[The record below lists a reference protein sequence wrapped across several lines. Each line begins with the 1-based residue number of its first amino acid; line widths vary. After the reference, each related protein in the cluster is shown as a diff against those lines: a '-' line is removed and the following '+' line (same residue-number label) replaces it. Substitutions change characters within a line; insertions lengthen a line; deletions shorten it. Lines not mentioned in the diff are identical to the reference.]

1 MSKVASL
8 QMVKI
13 TEQTIS
19 QDPAEPPRR
28 FFSDSRHYE
37 FLIWY
42 SDSTF
47 KKVVGFQIGYK
58 PSSFN
63 TSEEYFLTLKPG
75 AEKMKYG
82 QITGE
87 GQGVVASKIIEYLDQ
102 LPPPDLIQKII
113 YASIELPE
121 AVQDALEKHF

>member
-1 MSKVASL
+1 M
-8 QMVKI
+8 KI

-28 FFSDSRHYE
+28 FFSDSKHYE

-47 KKVVGFQIGYK
+47 KKVAGFQIGYK
-58 PSSFN
+58 PSPFN

-75 AEKMKYG
+75 SDTMKYG
-82 QITGE
+82 QLTAE
-87 GQGVVASKIIEYLDQ
+87 GQGIVASKIIEYLDQ
-102 LPPPDLIQKII
+102 TPSPDLIQKII
-113 YASIELPE
+113 YASIELPDD
-121 AVQDALEKHF
+121 VQDALEKYF